1 MQINFTAELSAV
13 TGDFALEKFIIKG
26 GRRLEGEV
34 VISGAKNAVVA
45 IIPAVILADGPCL
58 LENIPNI
65 SDVSISL
72 RILYEMGADV
82 EKLDTNT
89 YRIDASN
96 IKDPIV
102 PYELA
107 RHMRG
112 SYYFLGTLLGKFGR
126 ARVPMPGG
134 CYLGDRPID
143 QHLKAFSALGA
154 VCTLDNGMI
163 DICADT
169 LIGSQI
175 YFDKISV
182 GATINAML
190 AAVRATGQTVIEN
203 AAKEPHIVDL
213 ANFLNSLGANIMGAG
228 TDVIKIKGT
237 KNLRGTD
244 YAIIPDQIEAGTYM
258 VAAAATGGNVLIK
271 NVIPKHL
278 ESITQKL
285 AKIGVNV
292 EEFDDSIRISVDG
305 PLVKTSIRTM
315 PHPGFPTD
323 MQPQISTLLCLAEG
337 TSIVTDEIFNNRFR
351 YVDELRRMGADIS
364 VEGRVAVIEG
374 VGKLMGAPVTATD
387 LRAGAA
393 LIIAGLAANGVT
405 EIDDIYHIERG
416 YEDIEQKLRAL
427 GADIEKRTV
436 PGSSVRKVAL

>member
-1 MQINFTAELSAV
+1 M
-13 TGDFALEKFIIKG
+13 EKFIIKG

-34 VISGAKNAVVA
+34 TISGAKNAVVA
-45 IIPAVILADGPCL
+45 IIPAVILADGPCI

-82 EKLDTNT
+82 QRIDKSV
-89 YRIDASN
+89 YRIDATG
-96 IKDPIV
+96 IKDPVV

-107 RHMRG
+107 RLMRA

-126 ARVPMPGG
+126 ARVSMPGG

-143 QHLKAFSALGA
+143 QHLKAFTSLGA
-154 VCTLDNGMI
+154 TCTLDNGMI
-163 DICADT
+163 DICADK

-175 YFDKISV
+175 YFDKITV

-190 AAVRATGQTVIEN
+190 AAVKATGLTIIEN

-213 ANFLNSLGANIMGAG
+213 ANFLNSMGADIMGAG
-228 TDVIKIKGT
+228 TDVIKIRGVKTLKGT
-237 KNLRGTD
+237 T

-258 VAAAATGGNVLIK
+258 VAAAATRGNVLVK

-278 ESITQKL
+278 ESITAKL

-292 EEFDDSIRISVDG
+292 EEYDDSVRISVDG
-305 PLVKTSIRTM
+305 PLVKTSVKTM

-364 VEGRVAVIEG
+364 VEGRVAG
-374 VGKLMGAPVTATD
+374 VGKLMGAPVTAPD

-393 LIIAGLAANGVT
+393 LVIAGLAASGVT

-427 GADIEKRTV
+427 GADIVKKTV
-436 PGSSVRKVAL
+436 PGNSVRQVSSL

>member
-1 MQINFTAELSAV
+1 MDNFVINGGHEL
-13 TGDFALEKFIIKG
+13 F
-26 GRRLEGEV
+26 GEV
-34 VISGAKNAVVA
+34 NISGAKNAAVA
-45 IIPAVILADGPCL
+45 IIPAALLAEDTVRI
-58 LENIPNI
+58 ENIPKI
-65 SDVSISL
+65 SDVQLIIE
-72 RILYEMGADV
+72 ILSRMGAEIKV
-82 EKLDTNT
+82 VNKNTLDINTTNIN
-89 YRIDASN
+89 YQSI
-96 IKDPIV
+96 
-102 PYELA
+102 PYELTSHFRA
-107 RHMRG
+107 
-112 SYYFLGTLLGKFGR
+112 SYYLIGAMLGRFNKADVAL
-126 ARVPMPGG
+126 PGG
-134 CYLGDRPID
+134 CDFGVRPID
-143 QHLKAFSALGA
+143 QHVKGFKMLGA
-154 VCTLDNGMI
+154 QVDIIDGVVCAKAEKLVGTPVYMDVV
-163 DICADT
+163 
-169 LIGSQI
+169 
-175 YFDKISV
+175 SV
-182 GATINAML
+182 GATINIML
-190 AAVRATGQTVIEN
+190 AAVKARGLTVIEN

-213 ANFLNSLGANIMGAG
+213 ANFLNSMGADIMGAG
-228 TDVIKIKGT
+228 TDVIKIRGVKHLKGT
-237 KNLRGTD
+237 N

-258 VAAAATGGNVLIK
+258 VAAAATKGNVLIK

-292 EEFDDSIRISVDG
+292 EEFDDSVRISVDG
-305 PLVKTSIRTM
+305 PLVKTSIKTM

-374 VGKLMGAPVTATD
+374 VGKLMGAPVTAPD

-393 LIIAGLAANGVT
+393 LIIAGLAASGVT

-436 PGSSVRKVAL
+436 PGTSVRKVAL

>member
-1 MQINFTAELSAV
+1 M
-13 TGDFALEKFIIKG
+13 EKFIIKG

-34 VISGAKNAVVA
+34 TISGAKNAVVA
-45 IIPAVILADGPCL
+45 IIPAVILADGPCI

-82 EKLDTNT
+82 QRIDKSV
-89 YRIDASN
+89 YRIDATG
-96 IKDPIV
+96 IKDPVV

-107 RHMRG
+107 RLMRA

-126 ARVPMPGG
+126 ARVSMPGG

-143 QHLKAFSALGA
+143 QHLKAFTSLGA
-154 VCTLDNGMI
+154 TCTLDNGMI
-163 DICADT
+163 DICADK

-175 YFDKISV
+175 YFDKITV

-190 AAVRATGQTVIEN
+190 AAVKATGLTVIEN

-213 ANFLNSLGANIMGAG
+213 ANFLNSMGADIMGAG
-228 TDVIKIKGT
+228 TDVIKIRGVKTLKGT
-237 KNLRGTD
+237 T

-258 VAAAATGGNVLIK
+258 VAAAATRGNVLVK

-278 ESITQKL
+278 ESITAKL

-292 EEFDDSIRISVDG
+292 EEYDDSVRISVDG
-305 PLVKTSIRTM
+305 PLVKTSVKTM

-374 VGKLMGAPVTATD
+374 VCKLMGAPVTAPD

-393 LIIAGLAANGVT
+393 LVIAGLAASGVT

-427 GADIEKRTV
+427 GADIVKKTV
-436 PGSSVRKVAL
+436 PGNSVRQVSSL